1 MSSTE
6 DLSFKKTNKLNAHV
20 TVLLLILRGYFV
32 QRYHDIAN
40 VVDFLVL
47 RQTYRNAVRNDWQVN
62 MRFRSM
68 IDGAWWFGT
77 IDDHQPLNEIFPDS
91 LFLCFHV
98 KLVQRTRT
106 RFQGEFE
113 KLNVFDFAGGTTVRK
128 NE

>member
-1 MSSTE
+1 
-6 DLSFKKTNKLNAHV
+6 
-20 TVLLLILRGYFV
+20 
-32 QRYHDIAN
+32 
-40 VVDFLVL
+40 
-47 RQTYRNAVRNDWQVN
+47 

-98 KLVQRTRT
+98 KLVQRKRT

>member
-20 TVLLLILRGYFV
+20 TVLLILRGYFV